1 MEKID
6 YKKKFKNLYGATS
19 TEIQFVDVPV
29 LNYLMVQGIG
39 EPGGK
44 AHMDAI
50 QALYPVAYTIK
61 FSSKKSLNVDY
72 VVPPLEGLWWAEDY
86 SDFINGNR
94 ERWQWAMMIMQPEHV
109 TQEMVNEAKAQVGI
123 KEKPTVLGKVE
134 FTSLDEGRCAQTL
147 HIGPFSEEGPIIQ
160 EIHNRIQS
168 AGYSLAGKHHEIY
181 LSDIRRV
188 SPDKYRTIIRQPLC
202 Q

>member
-6 YKKKFKNLYGATS
+6 YKKKLKHLYGATS
-19 TEIQFVDVPV
+19 KEIQFVDVPG
-29 LNYLMVQGIG
+29 LNYLMVHGIG

-61 FSSKKSLNVDY
+61 FSSKKILNVDY
-72 VVPPLEGLWWAEDY
+72 VVPPLEGLWWAEDPT
-86 SDFINGNR
+86 DFINGNR
-94 ERWQWAMMIMQPEHV
+94 ERWQWTMMIMQPEQV
-109 TQEMVNEAKAQVGI
+109 TQMMVNEAKEQVGM
-123 KEKPTVLGKVE
+123 KKNPPALGKVE
-134 FTSLDEGRCAQTL
+134 FTSLDEGKCAQSL
-147 HIGPFSEEGPIIQ
+147 HVGPFSEEGPIIQ

-168 AGYSLAGKHHEIY
+168 EGYSLAGKHHEIY

-188 SPDKYRTIIRQPLC
+188 SPDKYRTIIRQPLR
-202 Q
+202 